1 MTWNVQ
7 LLRGDVEQAV
17 RDLKEQPGGL
27 LIVGGARLPQSLAKW
42 GLIDEYEFVIHPI
55 VAGHGP
61 RLLTGLPNQLRLE
74 LLRRRTF
81 ASGAVFAL
89 HRPATTL

>member
-1 MTWNVQ
+1 MQ

-61 RLLTGLPNQLRLE
+61 RLLTGLPNSSVSSSSGVVPLPPAPSLRSTD
-74 LLRRRTF
+74 RRQR
-81 ASGAVFAL
+81 SGG
-89 HRPATTL
+89 